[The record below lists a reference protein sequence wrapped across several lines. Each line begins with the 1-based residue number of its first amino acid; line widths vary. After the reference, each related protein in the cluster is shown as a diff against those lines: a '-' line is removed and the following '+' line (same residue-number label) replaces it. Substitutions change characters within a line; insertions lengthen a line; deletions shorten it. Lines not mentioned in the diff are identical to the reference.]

1 MGNILLTTY
10 GSPPYI
16 RFMNCHFDISLRT
29 ALWFDARDKTRLKNG
44 NFNFNNIYPRYRHI
58 AIEEMFK

>member
-16 RFMNCHFDISLRT
+16 RFMNCHFDISLRA
-29 ALWFDARDKTRLKNG
+29 ALWFNARDKTRLKNG

>member
-1 MGNILLTTY
+1 
-10 GSPPYI
+10 
-16 RFMNCHFDISLRT
+16 MNCHLDISLRA
-29 ALWFDARDKTRLKNG
+29 ALWFNARDKTRLKNG